1 MKIKI
6 KHTKKEK
13 ICTDLI
19 TIYRE
24 RQKNL
29 TYINITVKIYMYIT
43 ENKLQYDMHRLVE
56 VKYRPLIYNALCVV
70 THAVIKKNYIVQKCY
85 NK

>member
-1 MKIKI
+1 MYRSNNDISRKA
-6 KHTKKEK
+6 EK
-13 ICTDLI
+13 F
-19 TIYRE
+19 
-24 RQKNL
+24 
-29 TYINITVKIYMYIT
+29 NIHKYYSKIYMYIT

-70 THAVIKKNYIVQKCY
+70 THTVIKKNYIVQKCY